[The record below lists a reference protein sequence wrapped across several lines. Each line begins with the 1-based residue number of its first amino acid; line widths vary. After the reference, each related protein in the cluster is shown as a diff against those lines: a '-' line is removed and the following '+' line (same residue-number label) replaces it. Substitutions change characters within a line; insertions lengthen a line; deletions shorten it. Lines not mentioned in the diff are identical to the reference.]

1 MRAVPVFIQPLKI
14 AASPTPPIE
23 LKTLNGVVPK
33 ETPTTDTRYTQ
44 SLSYHP
50 RGWSDSSARLF
61 VSVPDAPIEI
71 QPKQLSHIGDTQH
84 DECDVCST
92 VQPRFEIAQLRPPLQ
107 LTE

>member
-33 ETPTTDTRYTQ
+33 ETPTSDTRNAQ

-50 RGWSDSSARLF
+50 KGWSDSTARLF
-61 VSVPDAPIEI
+61 VSTAQAALEI
-71 QPKQLSHIGDTQH
+71 QPQQLSDIGDTQH
-84 DECDVCST
+84 DECDVCG
-92 VQPRFEIAQLRPPLQ
+92 PI
-107 LTE
+107 